1 MARCTPGI
9 TVVRVIPIRDQDWF
23 LVCLKIGPLTIR
35 DVKFRPG
42 SGDIGW
48 PCQRS
53 GVPIVL
59 VEKNC
64 SERVRRKIAEYLA
77 RQGMRRATAS
87 QPAEIE
93 RFCLYCHKSVKPNQA
108 ARGYYHRLCL
118 TQYDRELKQYAARLV
133 SRLGQTNADQWLR
146 RKRAELK
153 RALQHA

>member
-1 MARCTPGI
+1 MARCTPRI

-23 LVCLKIGPLTIR
+23 LVSLKIGPLTIH
-35 DVKFRPG
+35 DVKFRPS

-48 PCQRS
+48 PCQCS
-53 GVPIVL
+53 GAPIVL

-64 SERVRRKIAEYLA
+64 SERGRRKIAEYLA
-77 RQGMRRATAS
+77 RQGFRRGTAS
-87 QPAEIE
+87 QLAEVD

-108 ARGYYHRLCL
+108 ARGYYHRECL

-133 SRLGQTNADQWLR
+133 SRVGQTNAEQWLR

-153 RALQHA
+153 RSLEHL